1 VTTPSRGTGWLARLL
16 AVGQRPGDE
25 ADLRVRKRTAIV
37 VALALTAASLAYI
50 PFGITMN
57 QPIVVVVAVLQ
68 SIGQLGGI
76 VYLRRTGRLGPMV
89 VWMIALGQ
97 LVILSGVATLGGLN
111 AAGGNL
117 VWGISTPMAAVLFF
131 GRRAALPA
139 LAAYTVVV
147 LLAVALDP
155 WFAAIGP
162 GVAPEVSR
170 ALFVVNLL
178 GPAAVALGL
187 VVLIDGERVSAR
199 ERSEALLLNVLPRSI
214 VDRLHGG
221 ETIIADHCPDVTVL
235 FSDVVDF
242 TPFSER
248 EPPQRVVAVLNELF
262 TAFDALASERRLE
275 KIKTI
280 GDAYMVVAGVPE
292 ERDDHVEVMLEMA
305 IAMHAAAS
313 AQPRVDGHRL
323 QVRTGIATGPVVAG
337 VIGRQKFSYDLWGDT
352 VNTASRM
359 ESSGVAGCI
368 QVTERTWSRCRASY
382 PWQVRDGVEVKGQG
396 PMRTYLLDP
405 AALVAD
411 GLAPLPQHRG

>member
-1 VTTPSRGTGWLARLL
+1 M
-16 AVGQRPGDE
+16 
-25 ADLRVRKRTAIV
+25 V
-37 VALALTAASLAYI
+37 VALALTLASLAYV
-50 PFGITMN
+50 PFGLALN
-57 QPIVVVVAVLQ
+57 QPVVVAVAVLQ
-68 SIGQLGGI
+68 SMGQMGGI

-117 VWGISTPMAAVLFF
+117 VWGLLTPMAAVLFF

-139 LAAYTVVV
+139 LGVYVTVV
-147 LLAVALDP
+147 LLSVALDP
-155 WFAAIGP
+155 WFASIGP
-162 GVAPEVSR
+162 SVAPELTR
-170 ALFVVNLL
+170 AMFVVNLL

-187 VVLIDGERVSAR
+187 VVLIDGERVAAR
-199 ERSEALLLNVLPRSI
+199 ERSESLLLNVLPRSI
-214 VDRLHGG
+214 VERLHGG
-221 ETIIADHCPDVTVL
+221 EAIIADHHPEVTVL

-248 EPPQRVVAVLNELF
+248 QPPERVVAVLNELF
-262 TAFDALASERRLE
+262 IAFDGLAAKRGLE

-280 GDAYMVVAGVPE
+280 GDAYMVVAGVPAA
-292 ERDDHVEVMLEMA
+292 RDDHVEVMLEMA

-313 AQPRVDGHRL
+313 AQPVVEGHRL

-359 ESSGVAGCI
+359 ESSGVPGCI
-368 QVTERTWSRCRASY
+368 QVTEAVWRRCRARY
-382 PWQVRDGVEVKGQG
+382 PWQVREGVEIKGKG

-405 AALVAD
+405 ALV
-411 GLAPLPQHRG
+411 

>member
-1 VTTPSRGTGWLARLL
+1 V
-16 AVGQRPGDE
+16 
-25 ADLRVRKRTAIV
+25 V
-37 VALALTAASLAYI
+37 VALALTLASLAYV
-50 PFGITMN
+50 PFGLALN
-57 QPIVVVVAVLQ
+57 QPVVVAVAILQ
-68 SIGQLGGI
+68 SMGQMGGI
-76 VYLRRTGRLGPMV
+76 GYLRRTGRLGPMV

-117 VWGISTPMAAVLFF
+117 VWGLLTPMAAVLFF

-139 LAAYTVVV
+139 LAVYVGVV
-147 LLAVALDP
+147 LLSVALDP
-155 WFAAIGP
+155 WFVAIGP
-162 GVAPEVSR
+162 SVAADLSR
-170 ALFVVNLL
+170 AMFIVNLL

-187 VVLIDGERVSAR
+187 VVLIDGERVAAR

-214 VDRLHGG
+214 VQRLHGG
-221 ETIIADHCPDVTVL
+221 ERVIADHYPEVTVL

-248 EPPQRVVAVLNELF
+248 QPPERVVAVLNDLF
-262 TAFDALASERRLE
+262 TAFDGLAAERGLE

-292 ERDDHVEVMLEMA
+292 PRDDHVEVMLEMA

-313 AQPRVDGHRL
+313 AQPAVDGHRL

-359 ESSGVAGCI
+359 ESSGVPGCI
-368 QVTERTWSRCRASY
+368 QVTPETWRRCRASY
-382 PWQVRDGVEVKGQG
+382 PWQVREGVEVKGKG

-405 AALVAD
+405 ALVTESVD
-411 GLAPLPQHRG
+411 